1 METRKNVFYNV
12 LLAISQVLFPLI
24 TFPYLARTLGPEHV
38 GVLNFAESFAKYF
51 VLLAALG
58 IPIYGVREIAKV
70 ATDRVQ
76 LTKTAT
82 EIFIINALGT
92 LLLSV
97 IFLVFIFVL
106 PQLAAEK
113 SLFQWALAY
122 FILQVFQLEWF
133 FSGVNQ
139 FKFIALR
146 SLVIRLCFI
155 AAVFLFIR
163 NTNDYVNYFRMQ
175 VGLAVILA
183 ALNGK
188 RLWELLDFTSL
199 SLKSLELKK
208 HLKPMALLFLTIF
221 TISVYF
227 SLDTILLGFLANNE
241 SVGYYSSALKL
252 NRLFIGVLSAIS
264 VAMFPGLVS
273 LYHKGEKEAFVL
285 LVKQCFYVL
294 VSLAMPLVVGIITC
308 APEII
313 HILLGTAFD
322 RAILPLQITA
332 PLILIISMSG
342 IFGFQILSAV
352 GKDKSILISA
362 LIGMFISIVL
372 AFLFVPS
379 HQEIGAAITI
389 LVTELA
395 VCTAFVFFTRKEI
408 SLSNYTLVFFQQ
420 LLGLIPYIGI
430 VFLFKLFV
438 PTLLLRLL
446 VIGVF
451 SLAWFV
457 VLQLFI
463 LPDTI
468 FRAQWN
474 RLADRLHKEE

>member
-12 LLAISQVLFPLI
+12 LLAITQVLFPLI

-38 GVLNFAESFAKYF
+38 GVLNFAESFARYF

-58 IPIYGVREIAKV
+58 IPIYGVREVAK
-70 ATDRVQ
+70 AASDRTL
-76 LTKTAT
+76 LTKTFT
-82 EIFIINALGT
+82 EIFIINVMGT
-92 LLLSV
+92 LLLSLV
-97 IFLVFIFVL
+97 FLVFIHT
-106 PQLAAEK
+106 LAPLASEK
-113 SLFQWALAY
+113 TLFNWALAY
-122 FILQVFQLEWF
+122 FVLQVFQLEWF
-133 FSGVNQ
+133 FSGMNQ
-139 FKFIALR
+139 FKFIAIR
-146 SLVIRLCFI
+146 SLVIRLFFI

-163 NTNDYVNYFRMQ
+163 STYDYENYFRMQ
-175 VGLAVILA
+175 VGLAVVLA
-183 ALNGK
+183 VFNGK
-188 RLWELLDFTSL
+188 RLWDLLDFSSL
-199 SLKSLELKK
+199 TFARLELKK

-241 SVGYYSSALKL
+241 SVGYYSSAMKL

-273 LYHKGEKEAFVL
+273 LYHKGEKEAFVV

-294 VSLAMPLVVGIITC
+294 ISLSLPLVVGIITC

-313 HILLGTAFD
+313 HIFFGTAFD

-352 GKDKSILISA
+352 GKDKSILLSA
-362 LIGMFISIVL
+362 LMGMLISIIL
-372 AFLFVPS
+372 AFQLVPTY
-379 HQEIGAAITI
+379 QEKGAAITI
-389 LVTELA
+389 LLTELT
-395 VCTAFVFFTRKEI
+395 VCMAFIFFTRKEI

-420 LLGLIPYIGI
+420 LLSLIPYVGI

-451 SLAWFV
+451 SLVWFLA
-457 VLQLFI
+457 LQLFI

-468 FRAQWN
+468 FRKQWN
-474 RLADRLHKEE
+474 RLAERFNKEE

>member
-70 ATDRVQ
+70 ASSREK

-133 FSGVNQ
+133 FSGMNQ
-139 FKFIALR
+139 FKFIAIR

-163 NTNDYVNYFRMQ
+163 TTNDYVNYFRMQ

-183 ALNGK
+183 AFNGK
-188 RLWELLDFTSL
+188 RLWDLLDFSSL
-199 SLKSLELKK
+199 SFKSLELKK

-264 VAMFPGLVS
+264 VAMFPGLVN
-273 LYHKGEKEAFVL
+273 LYHQGEKEAFVL
-285 LVKQCFYVL
+285 LIKQCFYVL
-294 VSLAMPLVVGIITC
+294 VSLSMPLVVGIITC

-372 AFLFVPS
+372 AFLVVPIY
-379 HQEIGAAITI
+379 QENGAAITI
-389 LVTELA
+389 LLTELA
-395 VCTAFVFFTRKEI
+395 VCIAFVFFTRKEI
-408 SLSNYTLVFFQQ
+408 SLSNYTTVFFQQ
-420 LLGLIPYIGI
+420 LLGLIPYLGI

-457 VLQLFI
+457 VYQLVI
-463 LPDTI
+463 LPQNV
-468 FRAQWN
+468 FSAQIKRWIDH
-474 RLADRLHKEE
+474 LQKD

>member
-12 LLAISQVLFPLI
+12 LLAVTQVLFPLI

-38 GVLNFAESFAKYF
+38 GVLNFAESFARYF

-58 IPIYGVREIAKV
+58 IPIYGVREVAK
-70 ATDRVQ
+70 AASDKSL
-76 LTKTAT
+76 LTKTFT
-82 EIFIINALGT
+82 EIFIINAAGT
-92 LLLSV
+92 LLLSLV
-97 IFLVFIFVL
+97 FLVFIHTL
-106 PQLAAEK
+106 APLAAEK
-113 SLFQWALAY
+113 TLFNWALAY

-133 FSGVNQ
+133 FSGMNQ
-139 FKFIALR
+139 FKFIAIR
-146 SLVIRLCFI
+146 SLVIRLFFI

-163 NTNDYVNYFRMQ
+163 STYDYENYFRMQ
-175 VGLAVILA
+175 VGLAVVLA
-183 ALNGK
+183 AFNGK
-188 RLWELLDFTSL
+188 RLWDLLDFSNLTYEG
-199 SLKSLELKK
+199 LELKK

-241 SVGYYSSALKL
+241 SVGYYSSAMKL

-273 LYHKGEKEAFVL
+273 LYHKGEKEAFVV

-313 HILLGTAFD
+313 HILFGTAFD

-352 GKDKSILISA
+352 GKDKSILLSA
-362 LIGMFISIVL
+362 LMGMFMSIVL
-372 AFLFVPS
+372 AFQLVPTY
-379 HQEIGAAITI
+379 QELGAAITI
-389 LVTELA
+389 LLTELT
-395 VCTAFVFFTRKEI
+395 VCLAFIFFTRKEI
-408 SLSNYTLVFFQQ
+408 SLSTYSRDFFQQ
-420 LLGLIPYIGI
+420 ALGLLPYLGI

-457 VLQLFI
+457 ALQLFI
-463 LPDTI
+463 LPETI
-468 FRAQWN
+468 FRVQWN

>member
-12 LLAISQVLFPLI
+12 LLAITQVLFPLI

-38 GVLNFAESFAKYF
+38 GVLNFAESFARYF

-58 IPIYGVREIAKV
+58 IPIYGVREVAK
-70 ATDRVQ
+70 AAADRTL

-92 LLLSV
+92 VFLSL
-97 IFLVFIFVL
+97 IFLAFIYWL
-106 PQLAAEK
+106 PQLSAEK
-113 SLFQWALAY
+113 TLFNWALLY

-133 FSGVNQ
+133 FSGMNQ
-139 FKFIALR
+139 FKFIAIR
-146 SLVIRLCFI
+146 SLLIRLFFI

-163 NTNDYVNYFRMQ
+163 STYDYVNYFRMQ
-175 VGLAVILA
+175 VGLAVVLA

-188 RLWELLDFTSL
+188 RLWDLLDFSSL
-199 SLKSLELKK
+199 SFARLELKK
-208 HLKPMALLFLTIF
+208 HLKPLALLFLTIF

-227 SLDTILLGFLANNE
+227 SLDTILLGFLADNE

-264 VAMFPGLVS
+264 VAMFPGLVN
-273 LYHKGEKEAFVL
+273 LYHHGNKEEFVVM
-285 LVKQCFYVL
+285 VKQCFYVL
-294 VSLAMPLVVGIITC
+294 LSLSMPLVLGIITC

-313 HILLGTAFD
+313 HILFGKAFD

-362 LIGMFISIVL
+362 FMGMLISIIL
-372 AFLFVPS
+372 AFQLVPIY
-379 HQEIGAAITI
+379 QENGAALTI
-389 LVTELA
+389 LMTELT
-395 VCTAFVFFTRKEI
+395 VCLAFIFFTRKEI
-408 SLSNYTLVFFQQ
+408 ALSNYSLVFFQQ
-420 LLGLIPYIGI
+420 IAGLIPYLGI

-446 VIGVF
+446 VIGIF

-457 VLQLFI
+457 VLQMFI
-463 LPDTI
+463 LPNSL
-468 FRAQWN
+468 FRMQWN
-474 RLADRLHKEE
+474 RLADRFNKEV

>member
-12 LLAISQVLFPLI
+12 LLAITQVLFPLI

-38 GVLNFAESFAKYF
+38 GVLNFAESFARYF

-58 IPIYGVREIAKV
+58 IPIYGVREVAKV
-70 ATDRVQ
+70 AADRTL

-92 LLLSV
+92 VFLSL
-97 IFLVFIFVL
+97 IFLVFIYWL
-106 PQLAAEK
+106 PQLSAEK
-113 SLFQWALAY
+113 TLFNWALLY

-133 FSGVNQ
+133 FSGMNQ
-139 FKFIALR
+139 FKFIAIR
-146 SLVIRLCFI
+146 SLLIRLFFI
-155 AAVFLFIR
+155 AVVFLFIR
-163 NTNDYVNYFRMQ
+163 STNDYVNYFRMQ
-175 VGLAVILA
+175 VGLAVVLA

-188 RLWELLDFTSL
+188 RLWDLLDFSSL
-199 SLKSLELKK
+199 SFAKLELKK
-208 HLKPMALLFLTIF
+208 HLKPLALLFLTIF

-227 SLDTILLGFLANNE
+227 SLDTILLGFLADNE

-264 VAMFPGLVS
+264 VAMFPGLVN
-273 LYHKGEKEAFVL
+273 LYHHGNKEEFVVM
-285 LVKQCFYVL
+285 VKQCFYV
-294 VSLAMPLVVGIITC
+294 SLSLSMPLVLGIITC

-313 HILLGTAFD
+313 HILFGKAFD

-362 LIGMFISIVL
+362 FMGMLISIIL
-372 AFLFVPS
+372 AFQLVPIY
-379 HQEIGAAITI
+379 QENGAAMTI
-389 LVTELA
+389 LLTELT
-395 VCTAFVFFTRKEI
+395 VCLAFIFFTRKEI
-408 SLSNYTLVFFQQ
+408 ALSNYSLVFFHQVA
-420 LLGLIPYIGI
+420 GLIPYLGI

-446 VIGVF
+446 VIGIF

-457 VLQLFI
+457 VLQMFI
-463 LPDTI
+463 LPNSL
-468 FRAQWN
+468 FRMQWN
-474 RLADRLHKEE
+474 LLADRFNKEV

>member
-12 LLAISQVLFPLI
+12 LLAVTQVLFPLI

-38 GVLNFAESFAKYF
+38 GVLNFAESFARYF

-58 IPIYGVREIAKV
+58 IPIYGVREVAK
-70 ATDRVQ
+70 AASDKSL
-76 LTKTAT
+76 LTKTFT
-82 EIFIINALGT
+82 EIFIINAAGT
-92 LLLSV
+92 LLLSIV
-97 IFLVFIFVL
+97 FLVFIHTL
-106 PQLAAEK
+106 APLAAEK
-113 SLFQWALAY
+113 TLFNWALAY

-133 FSGVNQ
+133 FSGMNQ
-139 FKFIALR
+139 FKFIAIR
-146 SLVIRLCFI
+146 SLVIRLFFI

-163 NTNDYVNYFRMQ
+163 STYDYENYFRMQ
-175 VGLAVILA
+175 VGLAVVLA
-183 ALNGK
+183 AFNGK
-188 RLWELLDFTSL
+188 RLWDLLDFSNLTFEG
-199 SLKSLELKK
+199 LELKK

-241 SVGYYSSALKL
+241 SVGYYSSAMKL

-273 LYHKGEKEAFVL
+273 LYHKGEKEAFVV

-313 HILLGTAFD
+313 HILFGTAFD

-352 GKDKSILISA
+352 GKDKSILLSA
-362 LIGMFISIVL
+362 LMGMFMSIVL
-372 AFLFVPS
+372 AFQLVPTY
-379 HQEIGAAITI
+379 QELGAAITI
-389 LVTELA
+389 LLTELT
-395 VCTAFVFFTRKEI
+395 VCLAFIFFTRKEI
-408 SLSNYTLVFFQQ
+408 SLSTYSRDFFQQ
-420 LLGLIPYIGI
+420 ALGLLPYLGI

-457 VLQLFI
+457 ALQLFI
-463 LPDTI
+463 LPETI

>member
-12 LLAISQVLFPLI
+12 LLAVTQVLFPLI

-38 GVLNFAESFAKYF
+38 GVLNFAESFARYF

-58 IPIYGVREIAKV
+58 IPIYGIREVAK
-70 ATDRVQ
+70 AASDRAL
-76 LTKTAT
+76 LTKTFT
-82 EIFIINALGT
+82 EIFLINALGT

-97 IFLVFIFVL
+97 IFLGFIIAL

-113 SLFQWALAY
+113 SLFSWALGY

-133 FSGVNQ
+133 FSGMNQ
-139 FKFIALR
+139 FKFIAIR
-146 SLVIRLCFI
+146 SLVIRLFFI

-175 VGLAVILA
+175 VGLTVVLA
-183 ALNGK
+183 LFNGK
-188 RLWELLDFTSL
+188 RLWDLLDFSGI
-199 SLKSLELKK
+199 SVSGLELKK

-227 SLDTILLGFLANNE
+227 SLDTILLGFLADNE

-252 NRLFIGVLSAIS
+252 NRLLIGVLSAFS

-273 LYHKGEKEAFVL
+273 LYHNGQKEAFVL
-285 LVKQCFYVL
+285 LIKQCFYVL
-294 VSLAMPLVVGIITC
+294 VSLSMPLVLGIVLC

-342 IFGFQILSAV
+342 IFGFQVLSAV

-362 LIGMFISIVL
+362 LIGMFISIICAIQL
-372 AFLFVPS
+372 VPTFK
-379 HQEIGAAITI
+379 ENGAAITI
-389 LVTELA
+389 LLTELA
-395 VCTAFVFFTRKEI
+395 VCIAFIFFTRNEI
-408 SLSNYTLVFFQQ
+408 SLSNYTIVFFQQ
-420 LLGLIPYIGI
+420 FLGLIPYVGI
-430 VFLFKLFV
+430 VLLFKLFV

-457 VLQLFI
+457 VLQWFI

-468 FRAQWN
+468 YRAQWN
-474 RLADRLHKEE
+474 RLADRFNKEE

>member
-12 LLAISQVLFPLI
+12 LLAITQVLFPLI

-38 GVLNFAESFAKYF
+38 GVLNFAESFARYF

-58 IPIYGVREIAKV
+58 IPIYGVREVAK
-70 ATDRVQ
+70 AASDRTL
-76 LTKTAT
+76 LTKTFS

-97 IFLVFIFVL
+97 IFLGFIIAL

-113 SLFQWALAY
+113 SLFYWALGY
-122 FILQVFQLEWF
+122 FILQIFQLEWF
-133 FSGVNQ
+133 FSGMNQ
-139 FKFIALR
+139 FKFIAIR

-175 VGLAVILA
+175 VGLAVVLA
-183 ALNGK
+183 VLNGK
-188 RLWELLDFTSL
+188 KLWNLLDFSSL
-199 SLKSLELKK
+199 SLASLAFKK
-208 HLKPMALLFLTIF
+208 HIKPMALLFLTIF

-227 SLDTILLGFLANNE
+227 SLDTILLGFLADNE
-241 SVGYYSSALKL
+241 SVGFYSSALKL

-285 LVKQCFYVL
+285 LIKQCFYVL
-294 VSLAMPLVVGIITC
+294 VSLSMPLVLGIVLC

-313 HILLGTAFD
+313 HILLGTAFE

-362 LIGMFISIVL
+362 LIGMFISIIL
-372 AFLFVPS
+372 AFQLVPTFK
-379 HQEIGAAITI
+379 ENGAAITI
-389 LVTELA
+389 LFTELA
-395 VCTAFVFFTRKEI
+395 VCIAFIFFTRKEI
-408 SLSNYTLVFFQQ
+408 SLSNYTIVFFQQ
-420 LLGLIPYIGI
+420 LLGLIPYVGI
-430 VFLFKLFV
+430 VLLFKLFV

-468 FRAQWN
+468 YRAQWN
-474 RLADRLHKEE
+474 RLADRFNKEE

>member
-12 LLAISQVLFPLI
+12 LLAITQVLFPLI

-38 GVLNFAESFAKYF
+38 GVLNFAESFARYF

-58 IPIYGVREIAKV
+58 IPIYGVREVAKV
-70 ATDRVQ
+70 AADRTL

-92 LLLSV
+92 VFLSL
-97 IFLVFIFVL
+97 IFLAFIYWL
-106 PQLAAEK
+106 PQLSAEK
-113 SLFQWALAY
+113 TLFNWALLY

-133 FSGVNQ
+133 FSGMNQ
-139 FKFIALR
+139 FKFIAIR
-146 SLVIRLCFI
+146 SLLIRLFFI
-155 AAVFLFIR
+155 AVVFLFIR
-163 NTNDYVNYFRMQ
+163 STNDYVNYFRMQ
-175 VGLAVILA
+175 VGLAVVLA

-188 RLWELLDFTSL
+188 RLWDLLDFSSL
-199 SLKSLELKK
+199 SFAKLELKK
-208 HLKPMALLFLTIF
+208 HLKPLALLFLTIF

-227 SLDTILLGFLANNE
+227 SLDTILLGFLADNE

-264 VAMFPGLVS
+264 VAMFPGLVN
-273 LYHKGEKEAFVL
+273 LYHHGNKEEFVVM
-285 LVKQCFYVL
+285 VKQCFYVL
-294 VSLAMPLVVGIITC
+294 LSLSMPLVLGIITC

-313 HILLGTAFD
+313 HILFGKAFD

-362 LIGMFISIVL
+362 FMGMLISIIL
-372 AFLFVPS
+372 AFQLVPIY
-379 HQEIGAAITI
+379 QENGAALTI
-389 LVTELA
+389 LLTELT
-395 VCTAFVFFTRKEI
+395 VCLAFIFFTRKEI
-408 SLSNYTLVFFQQ
+408 ALSNYSLVFFQQ
-420 LLGLIPYIGI
+420 IAGLIPYLGI

-446 VIGVF
+446 VIGIF

-457 VLQLFI
+457 VLQMFI
-463 LPDTI
+463 LPNSL
-468 FRAQWN
+468 FRMQWN
-474 RLADRLHKEE
+474 RLADRFTKEV

>member
-12 LLAISQVLFPLI
+12 LLAITQVLFPLI

-58 IPIYGVREIAKV
+58 IPIYGVREVAK
-70 ATDRVQ
+70 AASDRTL
-76 LTKTAT
+76 LTKTFS

-92 LLLSV
+92 LLLSLV
-97 IFLVFIFVL
+97 FLVFIIAV

-113 SLFQWALAY
+113 SLFSWALGY

-133 FSGVNQ
+133 FSGMNQ
-139 FKFIALR
+139 FKFIAIR

-155 AAVFLFIR
+155 AAVFLLIR

-183 ALNGK
+183 AFNGK
-188 RLWELLDFTSL
+188 RLWDLLDFSGL
-199 SLKSLELKK
+199 SFTRLELKK
-208 HLKPMALLFLTIF
+208 HIKPMALLFLTIF

-227 SLDTILLGFLANNE
+227 SLDTILLGFLADNE

-294 VSLAMPLVVGIITC
+294 VSLSMPLVLGIVTC

-362 LIGMFISIVL
+362 LIGMFISIIL
-372 AFLFVPS
+372 AFLLVPKLK
-379 HQEIGAAITI
+379 EEGAAITI
-389 LVTELA
+389 LLTELA
-395 VCTAFVFFTRKEI
+395 VCIAFVFFTRKEI
-408 SLSNYTLVFFQQ
+408 SLSNYTTVFFQQ
-420 LLGLIPYIGI
+420 LLGLIPYLGI

-457 VLQLFI
+457 VLQLMI
-463 LPDTI
+463 LPDTV
-468 FRAQWN
+468 FRTQWN
-474 RLADRLHKEE
+474 RLAERFNKEE

>member
-1 METRKNVFYNV
+1 METRRNVFYNV

-58 IPIYGVREIAKV
+58 IPIYGVREVAKV
-70 ATDRVQ
+70 ASDRVQ

-113 SLFQWALAY
+113 SLFKWALAY

-133 FSGVNQ
+133 FSGMNQ
-139 FKFIALR
+139 FKFIAIR

-163 NTNDYVNYFRMQ
+163 STDDYEHYFQMQ
-175 VGLAVILA
+175 VGLAVVLA
-183 ALNGK
+183 AFNGK
-188 RLWELLDFTSL
+188 RLWELLDFSGL

-273 LYHKGEKEAFVL
+273 LYHKGRK
-285 LVKQCFYVL
+285 
-294 VSLAMPLVVGIITC
+294 
-308 APEII
+308 
-313 HILLGTAFD
+313 
-322 RAILPLQITA
+322 R
-332 PLILIISMSG
+332 
-342 IFGFQILSAV
+342 
-352 GKDKSILISA
+352 
-362 LIGMFISIVL
+362 
-372 AFLFVPS
+372 PS
-379 HQEIGAAITI
+379 
-389 LVTELA
+389 
-395 VCTAFVFFTRKEI
+395 CC
-408 SLSNYTLVFFQQ
+408 
-420 LLGLIPYIGI
+420 
-430 VFLFKLFV
+430 
-438 PTLLLRLL
+438 
-446 VIGVF
+446 
-451 SLAWFV
+451 W
-457 VLQLFI
+457 
-463 LPDTI
+463 
-468 FRAQWN
+468 
-474 RLADRLHKEE
+474 

>member
-12 LLAISQVLFPLI
+12 LLAVTQVLFPLI

-38 GVLNFAESFAKYF
+38 GVLNFAESFARYF

-58 IPIYGVREIAKV
+58 IPIYGVREVAK
-70 ATDRVQ
+70 AASDKSL
-76 LTKTAT
+76 LTKTFT
-82 EIFIINALGT
+82 EIFIINAAGT
-92 LLLSV
+92 LLLSLV
-97 IFLVFIFVL
+97 FLVFIHTL
-106 PQLAAEK
+106 APLAAEK
-113 SLFQWALAY
+113 TLFNWALAY

-133 FSGVNQ
+133 FSGMNQ
-139 FKFIALR
+139 FKFIAIR
-146 SLVIRLCFI
+146 SLVIRLFFI

-163 NTNDYVNYFRMQ
+163 STYDYENYFRMQ
-175 VGLAVILA
+175 VGLAVVLA
-183 ALNGK
+183 AFNGK
-188 RLWELLDFTSL
+188 RLWDLLDFSNLTFEG
-199 SLKSLELKK
+199 LELKK

-241 SVGYYSSALKL
+241 SVGYYSSAMKL

-273 LYHKGEKEAFVL
+273 LYHKGEKEAFVV

-313 HILLGTAFD
+313 HILFGTAFD

-352 GKDKSILISA
+352 GKDKSILLSA
-362 LIGMFISIVL
+362 LMGMFMSIVL
-372 AFLFVPS
+372 AFQLVPTY
-379 HQEIGAAITI
+379 QELGAAITI
-389 LVTELA
+389 LLTELT
-395 VCTAFVFFTRKEI
+395 VCLAFIFFTRKEI
-408 SLSNYTLVFFQQ
+408 SLSTYSRDFFQQ
-420 LLGLIPYIGI
+420 ALGLLPYLGI

-457 VLQLFI
+457 ALQLFI
-463 LPDTI
+463 LPETI

>member
-70 ATDRVQ
+70 ASSREQ

-97 IFLVFIFVL
+97 IFLVFIFAL

-133 FSGVNQ
+133 FSGMNQ
-139 FKFIALR
+139 FKFIAIR

-163 NTNDYVNYFRMQ
+163 TTNDYVNYFRMQ

-183 ALNGK
+183 AFNGK
-188 RLWELLDFTSL
+188 RLWDLLDFSSL
-199 SLKSLELKK
+199 SINSLELKK

-264 VAMFPGLVS
+264 VAMFPGLVN
-273 LYHKGEKEAFVL
+273 LYHQGEKEAFVL
-285 LVKQCFYVL
+285 LIKQCFYVL
-294 VSLAMPLVVGIITC
+294 VSLSMPLVVGIITC

-372 AFLFVPS
+372 AFLVVPIY
-379 HQEIGAAITI
+379 QENGAAITI
-389 LVTELA
+389 LLTELA
-395 VCTAFVFFTRKEI
+395 VCIAFIFFTRKEI
-408 SLSNYTLVFFQQ
+408 SLSNYTTVFFQQ
-420 LLGLIPYIGI
+420 LLGLIPYVGI
-430 VFLFKLFV
+430 VCLFKLFV

-457 VLQLFI
+457 VLQLMI
-463 LPDTI
+463 LPDTV
-468 FRAQWN
+468 FRTQWN
-474 RLADRLHKEE
+474 RLADRFNKEE